1 LREKAVQSSR
11 AASRRVLQQFRD
23 IVRAKPTAAA
33 FRLMTMLNF
42 LLGLV
47 WNLALLAVA
56 LCACCALNWLIA
68 SVAIDAC
75 RLFALVT
82 ACALAFDA
90 ALTFL
95 VFADAQPRYGRFST
109 TDAFAERALAYLVA
123 CAAAL
128 CAARWRAARRDAYLP
143 QPGSIDIARISRPRL
158 PS

>member
-1 LREKAVQSSR
+1 MTST
-11 AASRRVLQQFRD
+11 
-23 IVRAKPTAAA
+23 RAKPTVGA

-42 LLGLV
+42 LLGLF

-56 LCACCALNWLIA
+56 LCVCCALNCFTA
-68 SVAIDAC
+68 SAAIDAC
-75 RLFALVT
+75 RLFALI
-82 ACALAFDA
+82 AAGALALDA

-109 TDAFAERALAYLVA
+109 GDAFAERAPAYMAA

-128 CAARWRAARRDAYLP
+128 YMARRRAVRRHAGTA
-143 QPGSIDIARISRPRL
+143 QPDSIHLARISRPRL